1 MRSRPDLAV
10 YNSRGEL
17 KVVIDIK
24 RRYGKTSEWATHT
37 RRSMAVYGNLTDVD
51 YFIIA
56 TPDRLFMW
64 KESRAEPD
72 LIPPTY
78 EADMRSELAPYYE
91 DAHLDKRNISGYAL
105 EILIQTWLRD
115 IIWPD
120 IFMYKHQSPP
130 NWIDESGL
138 LNAVE
143 NGRVE
148 FDSGLLKAVE
158 NGRVEFEAAV

>member
-1 MRSRPDLAV
+1 MDSNRTIPTIEIGISMRSRADLAV

-17 KVVIDIK
+17 KAVIDIK
-24 RRYGKTSEWATHT
+24 GRYGKTGEWATHT
-37 RRSMAVYGNLTDVD
+37 RRNMAAHGNVTDVD

-64 KESRAEPD
+64 KESGTEPD

-91 DAHLDKRNISGYAL
+91 DTHLDINKISGYAL
-105 EILIQTWLRD
+105 EMLIQTWLRD

-120 IFMYKHQSPP
+120 LLTYKNQSAPD
-130 NWIDESGL
+130 WISESGL

-143 NGRVE
+143 NGHI
-148 FDSGLLKAVE
+148 K
-158 NGRVEFEAAV
+158 FEALV